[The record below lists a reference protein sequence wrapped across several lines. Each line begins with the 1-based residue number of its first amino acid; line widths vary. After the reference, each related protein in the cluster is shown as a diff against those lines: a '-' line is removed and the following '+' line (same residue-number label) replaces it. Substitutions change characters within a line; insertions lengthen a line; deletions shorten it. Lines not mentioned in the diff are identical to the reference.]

1 MHYFTFTATSSIA
14 KGNYSYNTLNSG
26 NLSIND
32 RIAITQ
38 KGSGDVNISVLSER
52 TGTVGV
58 SGDKY
63 IYLVNSSTA
72 GDWTSYEISDSCYA
86 HSANS
91 STSITPAS
99 IAPNAVVTIYYA
111 DSKVYEIIKK

>member
-1 MHYFTFTATSSIA
+1 MTVKGFDGKVHYFTFTATSSIA

-63 IYLVNSSTA
+63 IYLVNTSTA
-72 GDWTSYEISDSCYA
+72 VSDQLLKLRHA
-86 HSANS
+86 THTEPTA
-91 STSITPAS
+91 
-99 IAPNAVVTIYYA
+99 APR
-111 DSKVYEIIKK
+111 